1 MYFDE
6 YNLNFVLSFF
16 LYTMNDTLPTNSEQ
30 PAQTTIDHS
39 LSSENSDDASPEQ
52 MKFTIKQRLWRL
64 LMTTEIKDK
73 SLVPNLIEIKNNMY
87 ENFCRT
93 WVWESSYINKIFWL
107 YANKD
112 QDIKIVKPQLKL
124 FSQYPLNVPDVSD
137 KEAIRVT
144 QYIKTLRFI
153 REWLQSTM
161 QGIRPLVADAKQ
173 YAEKQVR
180 KENVDTFHTNFDM
193 EDEKQNEHTLAKQHL
208 QTSMLSQ
215 KYDIDGHDYDWFR
228 QEQTIISDTF
238 AANNYQD
245 LMIFALLWFHY
256 FNKKSEVYDA
266 FLPEQLETQKITFT
280 LPDFHPTTLSLW
292 AFLKIIEHLDFKRH
306 LFSV

>member
-1 MYFDE
+1 
-6 YNLNFVLSFF
+6 
-16 LYTMNDTLPTNSEQ
+16 MNDVFPNIPEQ
-30 PAQTTIDHS
+30 PAQPTIDQS
-39 LSSENSDDASPEQ
+39 LSSENADDTSPEQ

-93 WVWESSYINKIFWL
+93 WVWESSYIDKIFWL
-107 YANKD
+107 YADKD

-153 REWLQSTM
+153 REWLQSTI

-173 YAEKQVR
+173 YAEQQVR
-180 KENVDTFHTNFDM
+180 KENVGTFHTNFDM
-193 EDEKQNEHTLAKQHL
+193 EDEKQNEHVFAKQHL
-208 QTSMLSQ
+208 QTSMLSK
-215 KYDIDGHDYDWFR
+215 KYDLDGQYDYDWFL
-228 QEQTIISDTF
+228 QEQNSISDTHD
-238 AANNYQD
+238 ANNYHD
-245 LMIFALLWFHY
+245 IMVFALLWFHY

-266 FLPEQLETQKITFT
+266 FLPEHLETKKITFT

-292 AFLKIIEHLDFKRH
+292 AFLKIIEHLDFKKH
-306 LFSV
+306 LFAV